1 MTETVGLGTEKGC
14 RISHDTGQL
23 YWHTDALEEKGKLSL
38 HHFLPHQMQLQP
50 CRMVWLRSLNSFLV
64 YTNID

>member
-1 MTETVGLGTEKGC
+1 MQTTETVGLGTEKGC

-38 HHFLPHQMQLQP
+38 HHFLPH
-50 CRMVWLRSLNSFLV
+50 
-64 YTNID
+64 